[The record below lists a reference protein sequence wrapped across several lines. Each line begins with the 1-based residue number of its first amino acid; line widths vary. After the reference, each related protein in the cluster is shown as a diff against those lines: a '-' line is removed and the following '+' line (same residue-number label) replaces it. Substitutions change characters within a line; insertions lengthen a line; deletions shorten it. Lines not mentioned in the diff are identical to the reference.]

1 MPDLHELTIADA
13 GVLIQARRLLP
24 SDLVRALLVRLERY
38 DGLYRSHITV
48 AADQALEAAAKADQE
63 IADGHHRGPLHGI
76 PISYK
81 DNIWT
86 QGVRTTAHSKTMR
99 DFIPNEDATHVA
111 RLRAA
116 GMILVG
122 KTNTTEFATGDML
135 EYGDVP
141 HPYDPT
147 MFAGSSSGGS
157 ASAVAA
163 GLAIATTGTDTAG
176 SIRFPASSCGIVG
189 VKPTYGRVSR
199 HGVVPLSWT
208 LDSVGPMTR
217 TVRDAAMM
225 LNAMAGCDP
234 RDPHTA
240 DVAVPDFTASLTDR
254 LDGVIVGKPAQHY
267 FENLEPAVDAAIR
280 EALADLE
287 ALGATIL
294 PVDIPLIGQ
303 LAGIGSVIVE
313 CEAFALHA
321 ERLRRSGR
329 DYGPKARRQIG
340 SGAFYSAAEYLESL
354 QVRELFNRQ
363 LAASFA
369 GIDALVMPTLP
380 HTAYSREVQRSGPP
394 DTSWGT
400 RQFNLSGY
408 PAMSIPC
415 GFDESGYPIGLQIAA
430 RPFDEAMMFRIGH
443 AYERATPWHKQRPA
457 LQEVPT

>member
-1 MPDLHELTIADA
+1 VSELHELTIAEA
-13 GVLIQARRLLP
+13 AELIQARRLSP
-24 SDLVRALLVRLERY
+24 VDLVRALLARLDRY

-48 AADQALEAAAKADQE
+48 RADRALEEAAAAEKE
-63 IADGHHRGPLHGI
+63 IGRGASRGPLHGI
-76 PISYK
+76 PVSFK

-86 QGVRTTAHSKTMR
+86 SGVRTTAHSKTMR
-99 DFIPNEDATHVA
+99 DFVPDVDATHVE

-135 EYGDVP
+135 EFGDVP
-141 HPYDPT
+141 HPYDLA

-157 ASAVAA
+157 ASAIAA
-163 GLAIATTGTDTAG
+163 GFAIATTGTDTAG
-176 SIRFPASSCGIVG
+176 SIRFPASCCGIVG

-199 HGVVPLSWT
+199 YGVVPLSWT
-208 LDSVGPMTR
+208 MDSVGPMTR

-225 LNAMAGCDP
+225 LGPMSGHDP

-240 DVAVPDFTASLTDR
+240 EVPVPDFTAALAER
-254 LDGVIVGKPAQHY
+254 LDGVVLGMPEQHY
-267 FENLEPAVDAAIR
+267 YENLDPPIDSAIR
-280 EALADLE
+280 IALADLE
-287 ALGATIL
+287 ALGATL
-294 PVDIPLIGQ
+294 CPVSIPLVGK

-321 ERLRRSGR
+321 DRLRRSGR
-329 DYGPKARRQIG
+329 DYGPKARRQLG
-340 SGAFYSAAEYLESL
+340 SGAFYSGAEYLHAL
-354 QVRELFNRQ
+354 QVRELFNRE

-415 GFDESGYPIGLQIAA
+415 GFDPSGYPIGLQVAA
-430 RPFDEAMMFRIGH
+430 RPFEEATMFRVGH
-443 AYERATPWHKQRPA
+443 AYERATPWHKRRPP
-457 LQEVPT
+457 LEED